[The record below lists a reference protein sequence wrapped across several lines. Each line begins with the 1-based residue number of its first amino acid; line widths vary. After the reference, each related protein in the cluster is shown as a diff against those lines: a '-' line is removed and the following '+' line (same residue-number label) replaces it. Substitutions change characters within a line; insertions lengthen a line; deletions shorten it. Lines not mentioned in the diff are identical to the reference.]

1 MSIGRTKVAIIGAGT
16 VGSTLGYYLTS
27 NRVCNELLLIDLNE
41 KKAWAEAVDLRH
53 SMGSSGSRIDIQDG
67 GYAEC
72 GDADIAVLTVGAPY
86 REGMTR
92 LDMYKKCCDIM
103 DSIIPQIM
111 DSGFKGVFVVVSNP
125 VDLMTQ
131 YVQEISGM
139 EPSRV
144 IGTGTA
150 LDSARLKMY
159 LADLMEVD
167 PRSVEAL
174 CMGEHGD
181 SQMIPWSQVTVGG
194 KPFLTILKDNP
205 QRLKNVGLDKIMSEI
220 TYIAYE
226 VVRHK
231 GATCYGIASAA
242 GSIIQA
248 ILYDENKVI
257 PVSCMLRGEYGA
269 EGIYAGIPSVI
280 CSQGIKETVTYHLT
294 EEELQKLQK
303 SLRVLKQYRENGR
316 D

>member
-1 MSIGRTKVAIIGAGT
+1 MSIGRTKVAIVGAGA

-27 NRVCNELLLIDLNE
+27 NRICNELLMIDINE

-53 SMGSSGSRIDIQDG
+53 SMGASNGKIDIKDG
-67 GYAEC
+67 HYSDC
-72 GDADIAVLTVGAPY
+72 GDADIVVLTVGAPY
-86 REGMTR
+86 KTGMTR
-92 LDMYKKCCDIM
+92 LDMYTKCCQIM
-103 DSIIPQIM
+103 DSVIPQIM
-111 DSGFKGVFVVVSNP
+111 DSGFDGIFIVVSNP

-131 YVQEISGM
+131 YVQEISGLN
-139 EPSRV
+139 PARV
-144 IGTGTA
+144 IGTGTS

-159 LADLMEVD
+159 LADLMDVD

-205 QRLKNVGLDKIMSEI
+205 ERLGNVELDNIMSEI

-226 VVRHK
+226 VVKNK
-231 GATCYGIASAA
+231 GATCYGIASAT

-248 ILYDENKVI
+248 ILFDENKVI
-257 PVSCMLRGEYGA
+257 PVSCLLAGEYGFS
-269 EGIYAGIPSVI
+269 GVYAGIPSVI
-280 CSQGIKETVTYHLT
+280 CSRGIKEPVTYHLT
-294 EEELQKLQK
+294 EEELSKLHK
-303 SLRVLKQYRENGR
+303 SFRVLKQYRE
-316 D
+316 DSKA